1 VTHRG
6 EGSVEAVDPAR
17 GTVTLAHGPIA
28 SLKWPSMTMD
38 FRVKDPALMR
48 PLKPGQKIGFEFT
61 DTGGGDYLI
70 VRVQPAAG
78 GHGTH

>member
-1 VTHRG
+1 
-6 EGSVEAVDPAR
+6 
-17 GTVTLAHGPIA
+17 
-28 SLKWPSMTMD
+28 MD